1 MPGPLADIVRYRS
14 FIFTSTIRQIQ
25 GQYQGSLFG
34 MAWLFLGPLAL
45 LTVHTVIFSNLF
57 KNRLAGVDSA
67 FSYSI
72 FLCAGLLPW
81 LYFSDTVS
89 RLTGTFVAQAGFI
102 KKAMFPRI
110 CLPLIAIG
118 VSTFNFLVIAGL
130 FLCFLLLS
138 GNWPGAVLL
147 AGLPALCVQALL
159 SLGLGVL
166 LGVFNVY
173 FRDIGHL
180 VGIVFQFLFWLT
192 PIVYPL
198 NMLPSWAQTVIRLNP
213 LTILVE
219 HYQSVI
225 LYARLP
231 TAEAFQGLAWVALL
245 ACICVFLGY
254 KIHRDLGGEMA
265 DEL

>member
-1 MPGPLADIVRYRS
+1 M
-14 FIFTSTIRQIQ
+14 
-25 GQYQGSLFG
+25 
-34 MAWLFLGPLAL
+34 
-45 LTVHTVIFSNLF
+45 
-57 KNRLAGVDSA
+57 
-67 FSYSI
+67 
-72 FLCAGLLPW
+72 
-81 LYFSDTVS
+81 
-89 RLTGTFVAQAGFI
+89 
-102 KKAMFPRI
+102 
-110 CLPLIAIG
+110 IG
-118 VSTFNFLVIAGL
+118 VLVNTLAVIAGSSVGLL
-130 FLCFLLLS
+130 FRRGIPEKISKAVMTAIGLCTLYLGISGALVGQNAIIVILALVLGTGLGTALDIDGSISRLGRWVESRFRQPVAGGASIGEGFVTASLLFCIGSMTIVGSLNAGLS
-138 GNWPGAVLL
+138 GDNTMLFAKSVLDLISSTMLAV
-147 AGLPALCVQALL
+147 

-198 NMLPSWAQTVIRLNP
+198 NMLPPWAQTVIRLNP